1 MTSGKRKFRIING
14 AGARRPA
21 PRRWFGFGRSANVA
35 PRSGFEG
42 RGGMMGGWI
51 FLILLSIG
59 AYVAAKLPPTEWTV
73 TAELQGAAT
82 ASDGDSLRLDGRR
95 IRLEGIDAPEISQ
108 TCRRGEA
115 TWDCGGEARERL
127 KTLISGL
134 ATACRLHGHDRYGRD
149 LGVCEAGQRDLGR
162 EMVLSGYAVSY
173 GRYQNE
179 EDVAREGR
187 VGLWSGDFVRPQA
200 WRRSNGGAEE
210 MPHGTDDWW
219 GLIPQWLEEQVRVI
233 FRRIVSGG

>member
-1 MTSGKRKFRIING
+1 
-14 AGARRPA
+14 
-21 PRRWFGFGRSANVA
+21 
-35 PRSGFEG
+35 
-42 RGGMMGGWI
+42 MMGGWI

-59 AYVAAKLPPTEWTV
+59 AYVAAKLPPPERTV
-73 TAELQGAAT
+73 TGELQGAAT

-95 IRLEGIDAPEISQ
+95 IRLEGIDAPEIGQ

-115 TWDCGGEARERL
+115 AWDCGGEARERL
-127 KTLISGL
+127 KRLTGGL
-134 ATACRLHGHDRYGRD
+134 TTACRLHGHDRYGRD

-179 EDVAREGR
+179 EDMARKGG
-187 VGLWSGDFVRPQA
+187 VGVWSGDFLRPQA

-210 MPHGTDDWW
+210 TPHQTDNWS
-219 GLIPQWLEEQVRVI
+219 GFILQWLEEQVREI
-233 FRRIVSGG
+233 FRKFVNGG

>member
-1 MTSGKRKFRIING
+1 MS
-14 AGARRPA
+14 
-21 PRRWFGFGRSANVA
+21 
-35 PRSGFEG
+35 
-42 RGGMMGGWI
+42 GWI
-51 FLILLSIG
+51 FLALLSIG
-59 AYVAAKLPPTEWTV
+59 AYVAAKLPPPEQTV
-73 TAELQGAAT
+73 TAELQGVAT
-82 ASDGDSLRLDGRR
+82 ASDGDSLRLNGRR
-95 IRLEGIDAPEISQ
+95 IRLEGIDAPEIGQ

-127 KTLISGL
+127 KMLISGL

-149 LGVCEAGQRDLGR
+149 LGVCAAGQRDLGR

-200 WRRSNGGAEE
+200 WRQSNGRAEE
-210 MPHGTDDWW
+210 MPHDADDWW
-219 GLIPQWLEEQVRVI
+219 RLILQWLEEQVRVI
-233 FRRIVSGG
+233 FRRIVHGG